1 MNKPPYQ
8 IPTMAEVRAVPWNGY
23 TVASTFSGC
32 GGSCTGYR
40 MAGFRVVWA
49 NEFVPIAQ
57 ESYKA
62 NADPHCHLDGR
73 DIKLVTAA
81 DIFKATGLKEGELD
95 LFDGSPPR
103 QAFSTAGQREKGW
116 GKGKHYEH
124 GAVQCNETLFDQ
136 YIRLLRGLKPR
147 VFVAENVS
155 GLIKGKAKGFFLDIL
170 RDLKASGY
178 RVRCQVLDAQWLGV
192 PQTRQRTIF
201 IGVRDDLG
209 IEAAFPVPLQY
220 RYSVRDALPEIGV
233 IQCPGHGYFPGAEN
247 SGDKPSQSITTL
259 ASKFT
264 VQSGARPKT
273 FKDADAPAPA
283 PAIVA
288 GRTCAI
294 RTEPRFV
301 HSTGFNA
308 GKHHS
313 MDNLAPVIMA
323 DGIGGGNTS
332 QTQIKTHDGQRKL
345 TIAEVKRLCAFPD
358 DFVLCGSYAQQWERL
373 GNSVPPLMMRAIATV
388 VRDEVLGKMTPPTPK
403 PAPTRKPKCASARPR

>member
-1 MNKPPYQ
+1 MLVDMTPSKSVPPKKDTTKPPYR
-8 IPTMAEVRAVPWNGY
+8 IPTMAEVAAVPWNGY

-95 LFDGSPPR
+95 LFDGSPPC

-116 GKGKHYEH
+116 GKGNHYEH

-170 RDLKASGY
+170 RDLKASCY

-220 RYSVRDALPEIGV
+220 RYSVRDALPEL
-233 IQCPGHGYFPGAEN
+233 
-247 SGDKPSQSITTL
+247 DSI
-259 ASKFT
+259 
-264 VQSGARPKT
+264 
-273 FKDADAPAPA
+273 
-283 PAIVA
+283 
-288 GRTCAI
+288 
-294 RTEPRFV
+294 
-301 HSTGFNA
+301 
-308 GKHHS
+308 
-313 MDNLAPVIMA
+313 
-323 DGIGGGNTS
+323 S
-332 QTQIKTHDGQRKL
+332 QTMFGGTDNRNAADVPCPTVNAMGGVGASCSSNYWAHPKNQDGQRKL

-388 VRDEVLGKMTPPTPK
+388 VRDDVLGKMTPPAKPTPTPNPK
-403 PAPTRKPKCASARPR
+403 PTRKPKCASARPR